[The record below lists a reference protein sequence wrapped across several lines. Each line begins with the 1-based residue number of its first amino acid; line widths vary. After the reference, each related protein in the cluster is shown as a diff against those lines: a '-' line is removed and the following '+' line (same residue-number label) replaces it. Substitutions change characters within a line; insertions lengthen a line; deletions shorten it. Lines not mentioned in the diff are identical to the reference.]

1 MSHLLKD
8 VEDRYSKDAVP
19 TFEVGDHVSVAVQI
33 REVQQS
39 KKGEEIKTRVQ
50 NFIGDVIAIQGKGIG
65 RSFIVRRVVQNE
77 GIERVFPFH
86 SPLVQDVKVLR
97 KGVVR
102 RAKLYN
108 LRTKSGK
115 AARIKE
121 RRVQGG
127 AAKASVKTPKPKA
140 EAPAAEPAD
149 EAPENTPAEAVEK

>member
-65 RSFIVRRVVQNE
+65 RSFTVRRVVQGE

-86 SPLVQDVKVLR
+86 SPIVKDVKVMR

-102 RAKLYN
+102 RAKLYD
-108 LRTKSGK
+108 LRKKSGK
-115 AARIKE
+115 AARIQE
-121 RRVQGG
+121 RRVHATDKSG
-127 AAKASVKTPKPKA
+127 TKPTK
-140 EAPAAEPAD
+140 APAAAPADEPAD
-149 EAPENTPAEAVEK
+149 APQEES